1 MADQPVNKESGGVDL
16 GKYAAQTNFRLIL
29 WFLLILVIVGLG
41 LVWII
46 YGRNAALFGLLC
58 LIGAGIPIGLIAL
71 AILGL
76 DLLTKSSKK

>member
-1 MADQPVNKESGGVDL
+1 VKKKSTISDL
-16 GKYAAQTNFRLIL
+16 RKYAAQTNFRLVL
-29 WFLLILVIVGLG
+29 WFILILVFVGLG

-58 LIGAGIPIGLIAL
+58 LIGAAIPIGLIAL

-76 DLLTKSSKK
+76 DLFTKSSK